1 MKIWKKQLRGAVIAV
16 SLGVL
21 IQGQAMA
28 SAIKLVDIL
37 LNDSGLS
44 QSLSKHGIR
53 GTSAT
58 KIKSYVRNSVTSLYL
73 YGNKK
78 PSASQLKRFVRGIKA
93 TGKDA
98 RYKSDLLKLLN
109 KSEKNMTQDDL
120 VKAINSLIY
129 LANRHGKN
137 SSAVLACAACVSDTL
152 AAKGFKFT
160 LETMNDKQSKK
171 VLSKMLPS
179 NPRSLTNYINT
190 KLGRFG
196 IGDFSKSGRLVA
208 AEEEKALGLFLGLK
222 DIGSKQQKSLI
233 SAIENISKD
242 GSGKINI
249 FDQGNPHKLWK
260 LFSEDISESEMS
272 GWTSLLDEVAKKSK
286 GKTNKKEIFFD
297 VLEKRAAGN
306 VDLEDRVRTLKNKNC
321 FFQ

>member
-1 MKIWKKQLRGAVIAV
+1 MKIWKNRLPRVVLAV
-16 SLGVL
+16 SLGFL

-37 LNDSGLS
+37 VNETGLS
-44 QSLSKHGIR
+44 ESLSKHGIR

-58 KIKSYVRNSVTSLYL
+58 KVKSYVRNSVSSLYL

-78 PSASQLKRFVRGIKA
+78 PTASQLKRFVRGIKA

-109 KSEKNMTQDDL
+109 KSEKKMSQKDL
-120 VKAINSLIY
+120 VTAINSLIY
-129 LANRHGKN
+129 LANRHGKS
-137 SSAVLACAACVSDTL
+137 SSAILACAACVSDSL
-152 AAKGFKFT
+152 SKKGFKFT
-160 LETMNDKQSKK
+160 LETMNNKQSKK

-179 NPRSLTNYINT
+179 NPRSLTNYINA
-190 KLGRFG
+190 KLGKFQ
-196 IGDFSKSGRLVA
+196 IGSLSGSGKLVA

-222 DIGSKQQKSLI
+222 DVGSKQQKSLI
-233 SAIENISKD
+233 GAIENLSKD
-242 GSGKINI
+242 SSGKVNIINP
-249 FDQGNPHKLWK
+249 QNPHKLWK

-286 GKTNKKEIFFD
+286 GKTNKKEVFFEI
-297 VLEKRAAGN
+297 LEGRAAGKT
-306 VDLEDRVRTLKNKNC
+306 DLQDRVQSLKNKNC
-321 FFQ
+321 FFK